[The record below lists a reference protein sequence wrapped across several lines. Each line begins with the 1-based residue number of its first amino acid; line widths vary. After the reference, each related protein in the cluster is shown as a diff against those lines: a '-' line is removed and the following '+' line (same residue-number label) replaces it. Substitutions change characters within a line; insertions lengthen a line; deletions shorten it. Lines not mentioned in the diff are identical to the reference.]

1 MIQMSRI
8 LNISDQMLLY
18 NILDVIEPHKQS
30 ESVAY
35 LQSIYGIENLQ
46 EYVEV
51 DKYEYLDLFTYDE
64 IVTYFGEELLSEYED
79 YDLLSWV
86 DKDYLYK
93 TVDLEDVISN
103 NKPMEVLDCLFDTD
117 IIKYLELKG
126 YKVGE

>member
-1 MIQMSRI
+1 MSRI
-8 LNISDQMLLY
+8 LNISDQMLLD
-18 NILDVIEPHKQS
+18 NVLDIIEPNKQS

-35 LQSIYGIENLQ
+35 LQSIYGIENL
-46 EYVEV
+46 E
-51 DKYEYLDLFTYDE
+51 EYLDLFTYDE

-103 NKPMEVLDCLFDTD
+103 NKPIEVLDCLLDTD

-126 YKVGE
+126 YDVK

>member
-46 EYVEV
+46 EYEEI

-64 IVTYFGEELLSEYED
+64 IVTYFGDELLSEYED
-79 YDLLSWV
+79 CDLLSWV
-86 DKDYLYK
+86 DKYYLYK

-103 NKPMEVLDCLFDTD
+103 NKSMDILDCLLATD

-126 YKVGE
+126 FKVSE

>member
-1 MIQMSRI
+1 MSRI
-8 LNISDQMLLY
+8 LNISDQMVLD
-18 NILDVIEPHKQS
+18 NILDCIELNKQS
-30 ESVAY
+30 ESVSY
-35 LQSIYGIENLQ
+35 LQSIYGIENLE

-103 NKPMEVLDCLFDTD
+103 NKPMDILDCLLNTD

-126 YKVGE
+126 FKVSE

>member
-1 MIQMSRI
+1 MSRI
-8 LNISDQMLLY
+8 LNISDQIILD

-30 ESVAY
+30 ESVSY
-35 LQSIYGIENLQ
+35 LQSIYGIENLE

-93 TVDLEDVISN
+93 TVNLEEVISN

-117 IIKYLELKG
+117 IINYLKLKG
-126 YKVGE
+126 YDVK

>member
-1 MIQMSRI
+1 MSRI
-8 LNISDQMLLY
+8 LNISDQMVLD
-18 NILDVIEPHKQS
+18 NILDCIEPNKQS

-35 LQSIYGIENLQ
+35 LQSIYGIENLE
-46 EYVEV
+46 EYEEI

-93 TVDLEDVISN
+93 TVNLEEVISN
-103 NKPMEVLDCLFDTD
+103 NKPIEVLDCLLDTD

-126 YKVGE
+126 YKVME